1 MFNNDG
7 IMDHPKHQKQA
18 QLESRLA
25 LDFIPDSAITGIKK
39 EINNKSEC
47 GALAFSFPKRR
58 RLRLFFFVV
67 SFIYVNNIFT

>member
-1 MFNNDG
+1 MMASWTIQRTKSKLSWNHD
-7 IMDHPKHQKQA
+7 
-18 QLESRLA
+18 RLWI
-25 LDFIPDSAITGIKK
+25 LPRQCNYWNQK

-58 RLRLFFFVV
+58 RLRLFFVV